1 MKDSSAKG
9 ILRKKN
15 KPGGIT
21 LLDFRLCH
29 KATVIKTTLYWHK
42 NRYIDQWNK
51 TESTEVSPCAYSH
64 QSTTKEA
71 RIYNEEKTVSS
82 VSGAGKTGKL
92 HVKEHIQNLSHII
105 YKSKFRMD

>member
-9 ILRKKN
+9 ILRKK
-15 KPGGIT
+15 KKAGGIT

-51 TESTEVSPCAYSH
+51 TEST
-64 QSTTKEA
+64 
-71 RIYNEEKTVSS
+71 
-82 VSGAGKTGKL
+82 
-92 HVKEHIQNLSHII
+92 
-105 YKSKFRMD
+105 